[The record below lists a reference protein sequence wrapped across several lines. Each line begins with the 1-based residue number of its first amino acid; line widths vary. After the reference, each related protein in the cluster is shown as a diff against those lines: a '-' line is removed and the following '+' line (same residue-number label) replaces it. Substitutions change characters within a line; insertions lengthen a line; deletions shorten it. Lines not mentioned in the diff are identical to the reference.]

1 MSFNFTKSCI
11 YTNYMNYWIKQHLY
25 TTKVLNA
32 NKFVL

>member
-1 MSFNFTKSCI
+1 
-11 YTNYMNYWIKQHLY
+11 MNYWIKQHLY